1 MNVLAVG
8 AHFDDIELGC
18 SGTLIKH
25 VKNGDKVIM
34 LVVTDSSYSNPNGEL
49 IRNSETAYQEG
60 QKAANIIGAELIC
73 LNYKTFLVPFS
84 EKLTKEITR
93 IIEDKN
99 IDIMYSPWIHDLHRD
114 HQYVGKNALMAGRHV
129 KRFLMYRPNYYD
141 TDQMFRGNV
150 YSDISNFMEN
160 KSEVIKAHK
169 SELERVRNSWLDF
182 FENQNQNDGQKIG
195 VECAECFEVVRY
207 LL

>member
-84 EKLTKEITR
+84 EKLTKEIT
-93 IIEDKN
+93 
-99 IDIMYSPWIHDLHRD
+99 
-114 HQYVGKNALMAGRHV
+114 
-129 KRFLMYRPNYYD
+129 YY
-141 TDQMFRGNV
+141 
-150 YSDISNFMEN
+150 
-160 KSEVIKAHK
+160 
-169 SELERVRNSWLDF
+169 
-182 FENQNQNDGQKIG
+182 
-195 VECAECFEVVRY
+195 
-207 LL
+207 